1 MIPSQI
7 QTLIPVI
14 PFLNQNIY
22 LKKIPRGWLLY
33 RWLLL
38 GWPFFRWLLLTF
50 SLNKTPLGETGCLEN
65 LYFLLT
71 GCLSIQF
78 FYSPPFSQHS
88 QLGCLWLPTPGC
100 AAPVRLTG
108 CHATPLVTRC
118 FWLQPLM
125 SSLTLP
131 WAISRFLDPSYSFS
145 QAHCRVIRDFT
156 PTPNYRSR
164 GFAEG

>member
-22 LKKIPRGWLLY
+22 LKKIPRG
-33 RWLLL
+33 WLLL

-78 FYSPPFSQHS
+78 FDLPPFSQHS
-88 QLGCLWLPTPGC
+88 QLDFLWLPTLDC
-100 AAPVRLTG
+100 AARAWLTG
-108 CHATPLVTRC
+108 RHSTPLVTRC
-118 FWLQPLM
+118 FPLQPLT
-125 SSLTLP
+125 SSFTLS
-131 WAISRFLDPSYSFS
+131 WAIARFLDPIYSFS
-145 QAHCRVIRDFT
+145 QTHCRVIHDFT
-156 PTPNYRSR
+156 PTPNCRSR
-164 GFAEG
+164 GFPEGRQSF